1 MDFLDSSFY
10 GNTYH
15 SILVALVIALAVLG
29 ALELAKKLAA
39 RHVSAM
45 AEGRGGGVYALVVEL
60 LQKTRFSVLVVLSLF
75 AGTLNLSFPRKTE
88 FLLNAA
94 ALITFLVQTA
104 VWGNAAITFWLE
116 NYRTRKLKED
126 AISVTMVAAMAFFV
140 RVLLWALIVLIV
152 LDYFGINITALV
164 AGLGVGGIAV
174 ALAVQNILKDLFS
187 SLSIVLDKPFVIGD
201 AIAVDNFTG
210 TIEDIGMKTTR
221 VRSISGEKLIFPNSS
236 LLESRIRN
244 YRDQR
249 ERRVVFSI
257 GVVYQTPP
265 EKVKAIPGIIKEII
279 EKRENT
285 RFERSHF
292 NSFGDSSLGFE
303 TVYWVTVPDFTIH
316 MDIQQEI
323 YLALLDRFE
332 QEGIE
337 FAYPTR
343 TLVFQKDT
351 QWGCESQGPPPA
363 KP

>member
-15 SILVALVIALAVLG
+15 GILVALAIALVVLG
-29 ALELAKKLAA
+29 ALELAKKLIT
-39 RHVSAM
+39 RHVSAL
-45 AEGRGGGVYALVVEL
+45 AVGRGGGVYTLVVEL
-60 LQKTRFSVLVVLSLF
+60 LEKTRFSVLVVLSLY
-75 AGTLNLSFPRKTE
+75 AGTLDLSFPRKTE
-88 FLLNAA
+88 FILNAA
-94 ALITFLVQTA
+94 ALIAFLVQTA
-104 VWGNAAITFWLE
+104 LWGNAAITFWLE

-126 AISVTMVAAMAFFV
+126 AIGVTMVAAMAFFV
-140 RVLLWALIVLIV
+140 RVLLWALIALIV

-201 AIAVDNFTG
+201 LIAVDSFTG

-236 LLESRIRN
+236 LLDSRIRN

-265 EKVKAIPGIIKEII
+265 EKVRAIPGIIREII
-279 EKRENT
+279 EERENT

-303 TVYWVTVPDFTIH
+303 TVYWVTVPDYNVH
-316 MDIQQEI
+316 MDTQQEI

-337 FAYPTR
+337 FAYPTQ
-343 TLVFQKDT
+343 TLVFQKDAP
-351 QWGCESQGPPPA
+351 WGCEGQGPLPA

>member
-1 MDFLDSSFY
+1 MDFLDRSFY
-10 GNTYH
+10 GNTYYN
-15 SILVALVIALAVLG
+15 ILAALVIALAVL
-29 ALELAKKLAA
+29 AVLELAKKLVT

-45 AEGRGGGVYALVVEL
+45 VESKGGGVYALVVEL
-60 LQKTRFSVLVVLSLF
+60 LEKTRFSILVVLALY

-104 VWGNAAITFWLE
+104 IWGNAAITFWLE

-140 RVLLWALIVLIV
+140 RVLLWALIALIV

-201 AIAVDNFTG
+201 FIAVDNFMG

-221 VRSISGEKLIFPNSS
+221 VRSISGEKLVFPNSS

-249 ERRVVFSI
+249 ERRVVFSF

-265 EKVKAIPGIIKEII
+265 EKVRAIPGIIKDVI
-279 EKRENT
+279 EERENT

-292 NSFGDSSLGFE
+292 NSLGDSSLGFE
-303 TVYWVTVPDFTIH
+303 TVYWVTVPDYNLH

-332 QEGIE
+332 QEGID
-337 FAYPTR
+337 FAYPTQ
-343 TLVFQKDT
+343 TLVFQKDAP
-351 QWGCESQGPPPA
+351 GVCEGQRPLPA